1 MKAVKTE
8 IMRTVGKLLRGTRGV
23 ATSLIEATATVAVGA
38 VLAGVAVGSAI
49 DAINDSKIQA
59 AIADVSV
66 IGQGV
71 ITFYKDNSFF
81 PLFQVGNATG
91 PSDAF
96 FNNLVSRNGTYPT
109 IDPTISGA
117 WGIPTGTNYASGS
130 VQFGHLVDPTDDSIE
145 AHLVTNNIA
154 RTTADAGVTFTGTE
168 RYPIRGNIP
177 GDPQRGWSG
186 PYVATLSSTDP
197 WGNKY
202 LINVR
207 MLHVSF
213 FQSAE
218 GAALK
223 VGTEVLPE
231 ISVVVISAGPNR
243 ALETSDRQRGDD
255 FTVRGDDIVFRIK

>member
-1 MKAVKTE
+1 MKVAKTE
-8 IMRTVGKLLRGTRGV
+8 IARTIKKLIKGTRGV

-49 DAINDSKIQA
+49 DAINDSKIHA

-66 IGQGV
+66 LGQGL

-81 PLFQVGNATG
+81 PLFKVGNSTG

-96 FNNLVSRNGTYPT
+96 FNNLVSENGTYPT
-109 IDPTISGA
+109 IDPSIAGT
-117 WGIPTGTNYASGS
+117 WGIPAGTNYAGS
-130 VQFGHLVDPTDDSIE
+130 APLFGHQVDPTDDSIE
-145 AHLVTNNIA
+145 AQLVTNNIF
-154 RTTADAGVTFTGTE
+154 RTSADAGVTFTGAE
-168 RYPIRGNIP
+168 EYPIRGAIP

-186 PYVATLSSTDP
+186 PYIATLSSTDP

-213 FQSAE
+213 FQTGE

-223 VGTEVLPE
+223 IGTEVLPE
-231 ISVVVISAGPNR
+231 IAVVVISAGPNR
-243 ALETSDRQRGDD
+243 ALETSDRQQGDA
-255 FTVRGDDIVFRIK
+255 FTVLGDDIVFRIK